1 MSGMTP
7 LCIPRFCAADPTS
20 RMEVY
25 VGSSHVAVAA
35 KTSSHG
41 DVQVQVYLDVN
52 VLDFLFI
59 GIGGFG
65 RS

>member
-1 MSGMTP
+1 MSGMAP
-7 LCIPRFCAADPTS
+7 LCITCLCAADPTF
-20 RMEVY
+20 RTEVY
-25 VGSSHVAVAA
+25 VGSSRVAVAA